1 MRKEAPIEQKRFY
14 HSAAWRKCRSE
25 YIASVGGL
33 CERCLAKG
41 IVKPGKIVHH
51 KEYISPENIQDPT
64 VLLNPKNLEYLCHDC
79 HNEEHFAENNRRY
92 FIDEMGR
99 VVAK

>member
-1 MRKEAPIEQKRFY
+1 MRKEAPKEQKAFY

-33 CERCLAKG
+33 CERCAAKG
-41 IVKPGKIVHH
+41 LVRPGRFVHH
-51 KEYISPENIQDPT
+51 KEYISVDNIQDPT
-64 VLLNPKNLEYLCHDC
+64 ILLDARNLEYLCANC
-79 HNEEHFAENNRRY
+79 HNEEHFENKNKRY
-92 FIDEMGR
+92 FIDENGR